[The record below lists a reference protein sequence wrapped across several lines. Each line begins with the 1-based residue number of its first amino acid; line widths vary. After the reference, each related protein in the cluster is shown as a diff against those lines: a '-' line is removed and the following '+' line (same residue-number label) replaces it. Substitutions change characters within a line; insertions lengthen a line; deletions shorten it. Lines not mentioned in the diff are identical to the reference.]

1 MGLSFHNMY
10 TYLIYL
16 GSESEIHGTWSFH
29 SELNTFQGNK
39 SFISMDIQEEKQNS
53 VLFVCLGDYQNLWK
67 MVLSLFNS
75 ISYPQCWCLN
85 IYSQYHTYTIMTV
98 LIVCWQEIPAGLPCP
113 REYFSIWSRKG
124 DSKTKWV
131 RHILYHVILKKEEL

>member
-16 GSESEIHGTWSFH
+16 GSESEIHRTWSFL

-75 ISYPQCWCLN
+75 ISYPQCWCLFAL
-85 IYSQYHTYTIMTV
+85 TYTHSFIHV
-98 LIVCWQEIPAGLPCP
+98 L
-113 REYFSIWSRKG
+113 
-124 DSKTKWV
+124 
-131 RHILYHVILKKEEL
+131 